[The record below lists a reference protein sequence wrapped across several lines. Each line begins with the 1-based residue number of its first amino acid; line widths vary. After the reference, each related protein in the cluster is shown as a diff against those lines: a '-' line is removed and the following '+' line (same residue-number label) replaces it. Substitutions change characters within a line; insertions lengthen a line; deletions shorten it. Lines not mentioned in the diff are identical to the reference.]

1 MADGDGIR
9 NSHPWMKMK
18 IWRWTG
24 DGLREMGDPTAEA
37 GHLQFAR
44 DVTYAGRRTQV
55 MIGTGRLFM
64 QCRDRASLDVECL
77 SSFLLSIT

>member
-1 MADGDGIR
+1 
-9 NSHPWMKMK
+9 
-18 IWRWTG
+18 
-24 DGLREMGDPTAEA
+24 MGDPTTEA

-55 MIGTGRLFM
+55 MIGTGQFFM

-77 SSFLLSIT
+77 SSFSLVDYLIYTPYGVEGS

>member
-1 MADGDGIR
+1 MGEGEEDMEMD
-9 NSHPWMKMK
+9 
-18 IWRWTG
+18 WRWTG
-24 DGLREMGDPTAEA
+24 DGLWEMGDPTAEA

-55 MIGTGRLFM
+55 KIGTGRLFM